1 MKTAMQA
8 LRDDYYA
15 EFKEYEQK
23 YEEAKS
29 GDLIASVKL
38 KARMYALR
46 DCYKKAAIAVET
58 EKQQIIDAYHKG
70 QIVMIEDFMEA
81 TGTKIHV
88 PENDREDAEQ
98 YYKETFTE

>member
-1 MKTAMQA
+1 MQA

-29 GDLIASVKL
+29 GDLIAIVKL

-46 DCYKKAAIAVET
+46 DCYKKAAIAVEA
-58 EKQQIIDAYHKG
+58 EKEQIIDARVSAPVLNSPHDDNY
-70 QIVMIEDFMEA
+70 IEE
-81 TGTKIHV
+81 
-88 PENDREDAEQ
+88 AEQ
-98 YYKETFTE
+98 YYKEKYGN